1 VSWRRFFTQRRRD
14 LHEEIEAHLR
24 MAVRDRVEHGETVV
38 EARAAAAKE
47 FGNVLLVKDVT
58 RETWAWLWLERI
70 GQDVKYTF
78 RQIRI
83 SPAFA
88 ATVIGTLSLGIG
100 AAAAMFTVV
109 DHILLRPLPYV
120 QAKRLVEVEAFN
132 DRGEP
137 AYVTLPNVEQWRQ
150 QSRTLEQIALY
161 RRPAERD
168 FLKGNESSMPID
180 VVQGSANLFDMFGT
194 RPRFGRGLQSQQAS
208 LTNEK
213 NANTIVLSDAA
224 WKESYGGD
232 PAILGKTVR
241 INNSSYTVVGVMAA
255 GFRFPFHGLPFVGD
269 IAQAWI
275 PFDTND
281 NNSYEVIARLAPGV
295 QAASAEV
302 ELDTMQKHLLAG
314 YTDTQYRPR
323 PSSVRTLRY
332 ADTLVASDRKRALLI
347 LLGASGVLWLI
358 AGMNVTSLLLA
369 RSTVRRREIAMRGA
383 LGASRWRVMQQ
394 LVIEGML
401 LSGAAGLLGIS
412 LAIAAIRI
420 FRSAIPARLNLDLSY
435 HVNPTILGALCSIT
449 LVSGLLSSAWPAFLA
464 ARAPIE
470 PSLRQGGQQTGR
482 SRRQSRVR
490 SLLVMAQISMS
501 LALLAACGWMLRT
514 IYTLQH
520 VPLGFRT
527 DHVIVA
533 SLAVPGYK
541 FEHRNITADFYQPLL
556 ERAQHLP
563 GVEAAGLLTRMPLS
577 PGFAIST
584 MLRKAGKPDE
594 RIEALLLAA
603 SPELQLVLG
612 FRMFRGRFFDGGDTD
627 TSEPVVVVNRAF
639 ARVYSPDQ
647 QDPGSILGQKVVLMG
662 RQEEVV
668 GVLDEEREQSLIGPL
683 KPEIEVCI
691 PQLPVMSID
700 DGTAPILE
708 GISMDLALRTQL
720 PPSSVI
726 PALRASLRK
735 SDLELANQDVMTMD
749 QIVDDS
755 YGNQRIA
762 ARLLEVFGG
771 VALLLCIAGLYGL
784 LSYTVSER
792 TRELGI
798 RLALGAQR
806 SSVLWLVLRQTFGL
820 MIAGVTIGVVLTL
833 FSGRLMQ
840 NLLYGVSTNDAWT
853 LVIVTVLLLVS
864 ALTAAWLPARR
875 AASVNPIEALRAE

>member
-1 VSWRRFFTQRRRD
+1 
-14 LHEEIEAHLR
+14 
-24 MAVRDRVEHGETVV
+24 
-38 EARAAAAKE
+38 
-47 FGNVLLVKDVT
+47 
-58 RETWAWLWLERI
+58 
-70 GQDVKYTF
+70 
-78 RQIRI
+78 
-83 SPAFA
+83 
-88 ATVIGTLSLGIG
+88 
-100 AAAAMFTVV
+100 
-109 DHILLRPLPYV
+109 
-120 QAKRLVEVEAFN
+120 
-132 DRGEP
+132 
-137 AYVTLPNVEQWRQ
+137 
-150 QSRTLEQIALY
+150 
-161 RRPAERD
+161 
-168 FLKGNESSMPID
+168 
-180 VVQGSANLFDMFGT
+180 
-194 RPRFGRGLQSQQAS
+194 
-208 LTNEK
+208 
-213 NANTIVLSDAA
+213 
-224 WKESYGGD
+224 
-232 PAILGKTVR
+232 
-241 INNSSYTVVGVMAA
+241 
-255 GFRFPFHGLPFVGD
+255 
-269 IAQAWI
+269 
-275 PFDTND
+275 
-281 NNSYEVIARLAPGV
+281 
-295 QAASAEV
+295 
-302 ELDTMQKHLLAG
+302 
-314 YTDTQYRPR
+314 
-323 PSSVRTLRY
+323 
-332 ADTLVASDRKRALLI
+332 
-347 LLGASGVLWLI
+347 
-358 AGMNVTSLLLA
+358 VTSLSLA

-412 LAIAAIRI
+412 LALAAIRI
-420 FRSAIPARLNLDLSY
+420 SRSAVPVRLNLDLSY

-482 SRRQSRVR
+482 SRRQNRVR

-514 IYTLQH
+514 IYTLRH

-594 RIEALLLAA
+594 RIEALLQAA

-612 FRMFRGRFFDGGDTD
+612 FRMFRGRFFDGGDTA

-647 QDPGSILGQKVVLMG
+647 QDPGSILGQKVILMG

-668 GVLDEEREQSLIGPL
+668 GVLDEERQQSLIGPL
-683 KPEIEVCI
+683 TPEIEVCI

-720 PPSSVI
+720 LPSSVI
-726 PALRASLRK
+726 PALRASLRR
-735 SDLELANQDVMTMD
+735 SDLELAHQDVMTMD

-771 VALLLCIAGLYGL
+771 VALLLCITGLYGL
-784 LSYTVSER
+784 LSYTVSQR

-820 MIAGVTIGVVLTL
+820 VIAGVTIGVVLTL

-853 LVIVTVLLLVS
+853 LVIVAVLLLVS

-875 AASVNPIEALRAE
+875 AGSVNPIEALRTE